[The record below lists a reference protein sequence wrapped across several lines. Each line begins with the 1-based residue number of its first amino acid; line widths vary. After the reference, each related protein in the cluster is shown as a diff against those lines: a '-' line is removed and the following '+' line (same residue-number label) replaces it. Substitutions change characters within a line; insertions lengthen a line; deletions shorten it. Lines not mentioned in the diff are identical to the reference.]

1 MKQITK
7 RKHILYRP
15 GALCLLLAFV
25 LLLSGCS
32 LTLSGAERGEKT
44 HGEISAGTN
53 PIRNGVSPD
62 ENNSFDSRSIEVR
75 AEQVLSEMTLEEK
88 VAQLFVL
95 TPEQLTGY
103 DQVTQAGSATQEA
116 YDRFPCG
123 GLIYMQENLQ
133 DAEQTREMLSA
144 VQQIS
149 RDRTGL
155 PLLTMT
161 DEEGGS
167 VRRISGNFEGI
178 PEISSMAEIGASE
191 SAADAYEA
199 GRTMGTYLSDLG
211 FNCDCAPVADVLT
224 NPANTVVRDRC
235 FGSDPELVSV
245 MAGALAEGL
254 EEQGVIAVWKH
265 FPGHGSTSA
274 DTHEGYAY
282 TDRTLEEL
290 YSYDLIPFRDAIA
303 DGARMIMAAHIAL
316 PNVTGDN
323 VPASLNR
330 QILTDLLRNRLGY
343 EGVIMT
349 DALNMGAVTAQYSPG
364 EAAVLAVQAG
374 ADLLLMPEDPQSARQ
389 AILDAVSAGRLSE
402 ARINESV
409 LRIITLKLNDL

>member
-1 MKQITK
+1 
-7 RKHILYRP
+7 
-15 GALCLLLAFV
+15 
-25 LLLSGCS
+25 
-32 LTLSGAERGEKT
+32 
-44 HGEISAGTN
+44 
-53 PIRNGVSPD
+53 
-62 ENNSFDSRSIEVR
+62 
-75 AEQVLSEMTLEEK
+75 
-88 VAQLFVL
+88 
-95 TPEQLTGY
+95 
-103 DQVTQAGSATQEA
+103 
-116 YDRFPCG
+116 
-123 GLIYMQENLQ
+123 
-133 DAEQTREMLSA
+133 
-144 VQQIS
+144 
-149 RDRTGL
+149 
-155 PLLTMT
+155 
-161 DEEGGS
+161 
-167 VRRISGNFEGI
+167 
-178 PEISSMAEIGASE
+178 
-191 SAADAYEA
+191 
-199 GRTMGTYLSDLG
+199 
-211 FNCDCAPVADVLT
+211 
-224 NPANTVVRDRC
+224 
-235 FGSDPELVSV
+235 

-290 YSYDLIPFRDAIA
+290 YSYDLIPFRDAVA